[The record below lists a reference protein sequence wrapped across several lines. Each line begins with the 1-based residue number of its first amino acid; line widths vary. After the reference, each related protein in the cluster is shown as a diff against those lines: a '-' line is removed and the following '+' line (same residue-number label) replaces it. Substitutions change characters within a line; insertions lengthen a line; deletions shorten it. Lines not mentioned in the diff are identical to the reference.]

1 MSYNMAIAY
10 LMISDTG
17 SAINCLDQCVIQPE
31 SKIMMKMSE
40 LINIIK
46 NVKTMKGNKKMKIE
60 VFSQKNKM
68 SKLLGDVIIKLS

>member
-1 MSYNMAIAY
+1 
-10 LMISDTG
+10 
-17 SAINCLDQCVIQPE
+17 
-31 SKIMMKMSE
+31 MMKMSE